1 MLMAA
6 HSKPMLLILLAAGY
20 LTVVGQQVGGPC
32 SKVPTY
38 KGDGLYPQLGHELVK
53 MKAVSGRLLDHQNV
67 PVSGVCIGLFSEY
80 SDDSPR
86 LVKSVETNEDGYFRM
101 ENVNSGRYR
110 LVARVPG
117 FFVVDIPV
125 IIVGKYNLMVRRKN
139 ITIKLEL
146 VSI

>member
-1 MLMAA
+1 MATY
-6 HSKPMLLILLAAGY
+6 SKPMLLILLVAGY
-20 LTVVGQQVGGPC
+20 LTVVGRQVGAPC

-53 MKAVSGRLLDHQNV
+53 MKTVSGRLLDHQNA
-67 PVSGVCIGLFSEY
+67 PVRGACIGLYSEH
-80 SDDSPR
+80 SDNLPR
-86 LVKSVETNEDGYFRM
+86 LVKSMETDEDGYFRM
-101 ENVNSGRYR
+101 ENVNTGRYR

-125 IIVGKYNLMVRRKN
+125 IIVGKHNLMVRRKN
-139 ITIKLEL
+139 IAIKLEL

>member
-1 MLMAA
+1 MAT

-20 LTVVGQQVGGPC
+20 LTVVGQQAGVPC
-32 SKVPTY
+32 SKVPIY

-53 MKAVSGRLLDHQNV
+53 MKAVSGRLLDHQNA
-67 PVSGVCIGLFSEY
+67 PVRGVCIGLFSEH
-80 SDDSPR
+80 SDDLPR
-86 LVKSVETNEDGYFRM
+86 LVKSVETDEDGYFRM
-101 ENVNSGRYR
+101 ANVNTGRYR

-125 IIVGKYNLMVRRKN
+125 IIVGKYNLMVRRKQ
-139 ITIKLEL
+139 IAIKLEL